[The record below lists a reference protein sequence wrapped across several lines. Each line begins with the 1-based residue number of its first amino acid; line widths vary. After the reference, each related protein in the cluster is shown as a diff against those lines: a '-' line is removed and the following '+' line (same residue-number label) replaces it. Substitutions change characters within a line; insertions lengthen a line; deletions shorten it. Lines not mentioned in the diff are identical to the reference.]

1 MTRRRGRPKGSS
13 TDDYIMGIMC
23 GLVGVLGP
31 LDARYL
37 ARLLIKLR
45 QVPRGG
51 SDVSRIDRLAR
62 KIHSG
67 KFRANTKECRD
78 GIVWGMEIAAQHPDW
93 GPPLP
98 DGFDTPE
105 YGMPISNMIKLA
117 RRSRAPKPK

>member
-1 MTRRRGRPKGSS
+1 M
-13 TDDYIMGIMC
+13 
-23 GLVGVLGP
+23 
-31 LDARYL
+31 DARYL
-37 ARLLIKLR
+37 AALLIKLG

-67 KFRANTKECRD
+67 KFRANTKECRA
-78 GIVWGMEIAAQHPDW
+78 GIVLGMEIAAQHPDW

-117 RRSRAPKPK
+117 RRSRRAPRPKLPPE